1 MLLVRGL
8 SLLAVGLAAAPTGC
22 ALVPPTPLPR
32 TSAGGHAAVTARGK
46 HVRQIASWR
55 GGAVESSEGG
65 PPLMNAQLGLVR
77 VAGYGI
83 IAGSLCL
90 KTPQIARVWNAK
102 SLVGLAPA
110 SIYADVFLFA
120 TSVIYHVLKRNPIR
134 AYGESV
140 VVLFQTLVMVG
151 LLWRFG
157 AEEEVVVSDG
167 GGGGDEEALVT
178 KSTKKVKPAGGGPLG
193 RTAIVAGSVAASV
206 LCVLYLPERLWG
218 LLVIVSTPTIL
229 AVQLPQIWKNWRQKH
244 TGELA
249 VLTVLLAFGG
259 SSVRIATTIADLG
272 GDPWLLFNYI
282 LGATSNAII
291 LAQIYVYR
299 ALTATVRRDVKAK
312 AHKAAHAA

>member
-1 MLLVRGL
+1 L
-8 SLLAVGLAAAPTGC
+8 
-22 ALVPPTPLPR
+22 
-32 TSAGGHAAVTARGK
+32 
-46 HVRQIASWR
+46 Q
-55 GGAVESSEGG
+55 
-65 PPLMNAQLGLVR
+65 
-77 VAGYGI
+77 
-83 IAGSLCL
+83 
-90 KTPQIARVWNAK
+90 TPQIARVWHAK

-157 AEEEVVVSDG
+157 TEEEVAVSDG
-167 GGGGDEEALVT
+167 GSGDEEALVT
-178 KSTKKVKPAGGGPLG
+178 KSTKKVRPAGGGLIG
-193 RTAIVAGSVAASV
+193 RTAIVAGSVVASV
-206 LCVLYLPERLWG
+206 LCMLYLPERLWG
-218 LLVIVSTPTIL
+218 LLVMVSTPTIL

-249 VLTVLLAFGG
+249 MLTVLLAFLG

-272 GDPWLLFNYI
+272 GDPWLLFNYV
-282 LGATSNAII
+282 LGATSNATI

-299 ALTATVRRDVKAK
+299 ALTATVRRDVEAK
-312 AHKAAHAA
+312 AQKATHAA

>member
-32 TSAGGHAAVTARGK
+32 TTAGGHAAATARGK

-65 PPLMNAQLGLVR
+65 PPLMNVQLGLVR

-90 KTPQIARVWNAK
+90 KTPQIARVWHAK

-120 TSVIYHVLKRNPIR
+120 TSVIYHVLKKNPIR

-157 AEEEVVVSDG
+157 AEEEVAVSD
-167 GGGGDEEALVT
+167 GGGDEEALVT
-178 KSTKKVKPAGGGPLG
+178 KSTKKVKPAGGGPVG

-249 VLTVLLAFGG
+249 VLTVLLAFVG
-259 SSVRIATTIADLG
+259 SSIRIATTIADLG
-272 GDPWLLFNYI
+272 GDPWLLFNYV
-282 LGATSNAII
+282 LGATSNATI
-291 LAQIYVYR
+291 LAQIYLYR
-299 ALTATVRRDVKAK
+299 ALTATVGRDVEAK